1 MMQKNG
7 QDNMSDDK
15 SIRVKVIEVTRWA
28 PTLLSFKVTRPDG
41 FKFTAG
47 QFVRLGI
54 HGKDLQYF
62 AQNHDAKLIT
72 SETQGDEAQGHEAQG
87 HEAQGHEAQD
97 KPTDLD
103 GYVFRPYSVASSPY
117 DEFIEFFSVVIPEG
131 EFTSK
136 VNHIQVGD
144 SLLLNTTPF
153 GYLTLA
159 RYQLP
164 LPNDLWLLATGTG
177 LAPFLSILKTIDVW
191 QQYQRIILVY
201 SARTSQELAYQ
212 AQISSIKSI
221 YGDNGAAFVFL
232 PIVTREADYA
242 GEKARIPN
250 LILSGKLT
258 ELVGQKLDKERSH
271 VMLCGNPQMVEDTKE
286 ALKSIGLTM
295 NRRGEGNI
303 AVENYW

>member
-1 MMQKNG
+1 
-7 QDNMSDDK
+7 MSDDK

-62 AQNHDAKLIT
+62 AQNHETKLTI
-72 SETQGDEAQGHEAQG
+72 SETQGHEEQGYETLG
-87 HEAQGHEAQD
+87 
-97 KPTDLD
+97 KPIDLD
-103 GYVFRPYSVASSPY
+103 GYVFRAYSVASSPY
-117 DEFIEFFSVVIPEG
+117 DEFIEFFSVVIPQG

-212 AQISSIKSI
+212 AEIGSIKSI
-221 YGDNGAAFVFL
+221 YGDDGAAFVFL
-232 PIVTREADYA
+232 PIVTREADYT
-242 GEKARIPN
+242 GEKARVSN

>member
-7 QDNMSDDK
+7 QNNMSDDK

-62 AQNHDAKLIT
+62 AQNYETKLIT
-72 SETQGDEAQGHEAQG
+72 SETQ
-87 HEAQGHEAQD
+87 D
-97 KPTDLD
+97 KPIDLD
-103 GYVFRPYSVASSPY
+103 GYVFRAYSVASSPY

-177 LAPFLSILKTIDVW
+177 LAPFLSILKTIEVW

-212 AQISSIKSI
+212 AEIGSIKSI

>member
-1 MMQKNG
+1 
-7 QDNMSDDK
+7 MSDDK

-62 AQNHDAKLIT
+62 VQNYETKLIT
-72 SETQGDEAQGHEAQG
+72 SETQGHEEQGYET
-87 HEAQGHEAQD
+87 QD
-97 KPTDLD
+97 KPIDLD
-103 GYVFRPYSVASSPY
+103 DYVFRAYSVASSPY

-144 SLLLNTTPF
+144 SLLLNTMPF

-177 LAPFLSILKTIDVW
+177 LAPFLSILKTIEVW

-212 AQISSIKSI
+212 EEIGSIKSI

-242 GEKARIPN
+242 GEKARVPN
-250 LILSGKLT
+250 LIVSGKLT
-258 ELVGQKLDKERSH
+258 QLVGQKLDKERSH

>member
-62 AQNHDAKLIT
+62 AQNNETKLIT
-72 SETQGDEAQGHEAQG
+72 SETQGHEEQGHET
-87 HEAQGHEAQD
+87 QD
-97 KPTDLD
+97 KPIDLD
-103 GYVFRPYSVASSPY
+103 GYVFRAYSVASSPY

-212 AQISSIKSI
+212 AEIGSIKSI

-242 GEKARIPN
+242 GEKARVPN
-250 LILSGKLT
+250 LIVSGKLT
-258 ELVGQKLDKERSH
+258 ELAGQKLDKERSH

>member
-62 AQNHDAKLIT
+62 AQNYETKLIT
-72 SETQGDEAQGHEAQG
+72 SETQ
-87 HEAQGHEAQD
+87 D
-97 KPTDLD
+97 KPIDLD
-103 GYVFRPYSVASSPY
+103 GYVFRAYSVASSPY
-117 DEFIEFFSVVIPEG
+117 DEFIEFFSVVIPDG

-177 LAPFLSILKTIDVW
+177 LAPFLSILKTIEVW

-212 AQISSIKSI
+212 AEIGSIKSI

-242 GEKARIPN
+242 GEKARVPN
-250 LILSGKLT
+250 LIVSGKLT
-258 ELVGQKLDKERSH
+258 QLVGQKLDKERSH

>member
-62 AQNHDAKLIT
+62 AQNHETKLIT
-72 SETQGDEAQGHEAQG
+72 SETQ
-87 HEAQGHEAQD
+87 D
-97 KPTDLD
+97 KPIDLD
-103 GYVFRPYSVASSPY
+103 GYVFRAYSVASSPY

-212 AQISSIKSI
+212 AEIDAIKSI

-242 GEKARIPN
+242 GEKARVPN

>member
-1 MMQKNG
+1 
-7 QDNMSDDK
+7 MSDDK

-62 AQNHDAKLIT
+62 AQNHETKLIT
-72 SETQGDEAQGHEAQG
+72 SETQGQLV
-87 HEAQGHEAQD
+87 
-97 KPTDLD
+97 DLD
-103 GYVFRPYSVASSPY
+103 GYVFRAYSVASSPY
-117 DEFIEFFSVVIPEG
+117 DEFIEFFSVVIPQG

-153 GYLTLA
+153 GYLTLT

-177 LAPFLSILKTIDVW
+177 LAPFLSILKTIEVW

-212 AQISSIKSI
+212 AEIGSIKSI

-232 PIVTREADYA
+232 PIVTREADYT
-242 GEKARIPN
+242 GEKARVPN

-258 ELVGQKLDKERSH
+258 ELVGQKLDKEHSH

>member
-1 MMQKNG
+1 
-7 QDNMSDDK
+7 MSDDK

-72 SETQGDEAQGHEAQG
+72 SETQGDEEQGHEAQG
-87 HEAQGHEAQD
+87 Q
-97 KPTDLD
+97 PIDLD
-103 GYVFRPYSVASSPY
+103 GYVFRAYSVASSPY

-212 AQISSIKSI
+212 AEIGSIKSI

-258 ELVGQKLDKERSH
+258 QLVGQKLDKERSH
-271 VMLCGNPQMVEDTKE
+271 VMVCGNPQMVEDTKE

>member
-1 MMQKNG
+1 
-7 QDNMSDDK
+7 MSDDK

-62 AQNHDAKLIT
+62 AQNHETKLIT
-72 SETQGDEAQGHEAQG
+72 SETQ
-87 HEAQGHEAQD
+87 D
-97 KPTDLD
+97 KPIDLD
-103 GYVFRPYSVASSPY
+103 GYVFRAYSVASSPY
-117 DEFIEFFSVVIPEG
+117 DEFIEFFSVVIPHG

-177 LAPFLSILKTIDVW
+177 LAPFLSILKTIEVW

-212 AQISSIKSI
+212 AEIDAIKSI

>member
-1 MMQKNG
+1 
-7 QDNMSDDK
+7 MSDDK

-62 AQNHDAKLIT
+62 AQNHETKLMT
-72 SETQGDEAQGHEAQG
+72 SETK
-87 HEAQGHEAQD
+87 D
-97 KPTDLD
+97 KPIDLD
-103 GYVFRPYSVASSPY
+103 GYVFRAYSVASSPY

-177 LAPFLSILKTIDVW
+177 LAPFLSILKTIEVW

>member
-1 MMQKNG
+1 
-7 QDNMSDDK
+7 MSDDK

-62 AQNHDAKLIT
+62 AQNYETKLIT
-72 SETQGDEAQGHEAQG
+72 SETQ
-87 HEAQGHEAQD
+87 D
-97 KPTDLD
+97 KPIDLD
-103 GYVFRPYSVASSPY
+103 GYVFRAYSVASSPY

-144 SLLLNTTPF
+144 SLLLNTMPF

-177 LAPFLSILKTIDVW
+177 LAPFLSILKTIEVW

-212 AQISSIKSI
+212 EEIGSIKSI
-221 YGDNGAAFVFL
+221 YGDDGAAFVFL

-242 GEKARIPN
+242 GEKARVPN
-250 LILSGKLT
+250 LIVSGKLT
-258 ELVGQKLDKERSH
+258 QLVGQKLDKERSH

-286 ALKSIGLTM
+286 ALKSLGLTM

>member
-1 MMQKNG
+1 
-7 QDNMSDDK
+7 MSDDK

-62 AQNHDAKLIT
+62 AQNHETKLIT
-72 SETQGDEAQGHEAQG
+72 SEAQDYEEQGYEAQGQ
-87 HEAQGHEAQD
+87 
-97 KPTDLD
+97 PIDLD
-103 GYVFRPYSVASSPY
+103 GYVFRAYSVASSPY

-250 LILSGKLT
+250 LIVSGKLT
-258 ELVGQKLDKERSH
+258 QLVGQKLDKERSH
-271 VMLCGNPQMVEDTKE
+271 VMVCGNPQMVEDTKE

>member
-62 AQNHDAKLIT
+62 AQNYETKLIT
-72 SETQGDEAQGHEAQG
+72 SETQ
-87 HEAQGHEAQD
+87 D
-97 KPTDLD
+97 KPIDLD
-103 GYVFRPYSVASSPY
+103 GYVFRAYSVASSPY

-177 LAPFLSILKTIDVW
+177 LAPFLSILKTIEVW

-212 AQISSIKSI
+212 AEIGSIKSI

-232 PIVTREADYA
+232 PIVTREADYT

>member
-7 QDNMSDDK
+7 QNNMSDDK

-62 AQNHDAKLIT
+62 AQNYETKLIT
-72 SETQGDEAQGHEAQG
+72 SETQ
-87 HEAQGHEAQD
+87 D
-97 KPTDLD
+97 KPIDLD
-103 GYVFRPYSVASSPY
+103 GYVFRAYSVASSPY
-117 DEFIEFFSVVIPEG
+117 DEFIEFFSVVIPHG

-212 AQISSIKSI
+212 AEIGSIKSI

-258 ELVGQKLDKERSH
+258 QLVGQKLDKERSH

>member
-1 MMQKNG
+1 
-7 QDNMSDDK
+7 MSDDK
-15 SIRVKVIEVTRWA
+15 SICVKVIEVTRWA

-54 HGKDLQYF
+54 HRKDLQYY
-62 AQNHDAKLIT
+62 ANNHETKLIT
-72 SETQGDEAQGHEAQG
+72 SDTQGHEEQG
-87 HEAQGHEAQD
+87 YETQD
-97 KPTDLD
+97 KPIDLD
-103 GYVFRPYSVASSPY
+103 GYVFRAYSVASSPY
-117 DEFIEFFSVVIPEG
+117 DEFIEFFSVVIPDG

-212 AQISSIKSI
+212 AEIGSIKSI

-242 GEKARIPN
+242 GEKARVPN
-250 LILSGKLT
+250 LIVSGKLT
-258 ELVGQKLDKERSH
+258 QLVGQKLDKERSH

>member
-1 MMQKNG
+1 
-7 QDNMSDDK
+7 MSDDK

-62 AQNHDAKLIT
+62 AQNHETKLIT
-72 SETQGDEAQGHEAQG
+72 SE
-87 HEAQGHEAQD
+87 AQD
-97 KPTDLD
+97 YEEQGYETKGQHVDLD
-103 GYVFRPYSVASSPY
+103 GYVFRAYSVASSPY

-212 AQISSIKSI
+212 EEIGSIKSI

-242 GEKARIPN
+242 GEKARVPN
-250 LILSGKLT
+250 LIVSGKLT
-258 ELVGQKLDKERSH
+258 QLVGQKLDKERSH

>member
-1 MMQKNG
+1 
-7 QDNMSDDK
+7 MSDDK

-87 HEAQGHEAQD
+87 HEAQD
-97 KPTDLD
+97 KPIDLD

-258 ELVGQKLDKERSH
+258 QLVGQKLDKERSH
-271 VMLCGNPQMVEDTKE
+271 VMVCGNPQMVEDTKE

>member
-1 MMQKNG
+1 
-7 QDNMSDDK
+7 MSDDK

-62 AQNHDAKLIT
+62 AQNHETKLIT
-72 SETQGDEAQGHEAQG
+72 SETQNYEEQGQLV
-87 HEAQGHEAQD
+87 
-97 KPTDLD
+97 DLD
-103 GYVFRPYSVASSPY
+103 GYVFRAYSVASSPY
-117 DEFIEFFSVVIPEG
+117 DEFIEFFSVVIPQG

-144 SLLLNTTPF
+144 SLLLKTTPF

-201 SARTSQELAYQ
+201 SARTSQKLAYQ

>member
-62 AQNHDAKLIT
+62 AQNHETKLIT
-72 SETQGDEAQGHEAQG
+72 SETQ
-87 HEAQGHEAQD
+87 D
-97 KPTDLD
+97 KPIDLD
-103 GYVFRPYSVASSPY
+103 GYVFRAYSVASSPY
-117 DEFIEFFSVVIPEG
+117 DEFIEFFSVVIPHG

-177 LAPFLSILKTIDVW
+177 LAPFLSILKTLEVW

-212 AQISSIKSI
+212 AEIGSIKSI

-242 GEKARIPN
+242 GQKARIPN
-250 LILSGKLT
+250 LIVSGKLT
-258 ELVGQKLDKERSH
+258 QLVGQKLDKERSH

>member
-62 AQNHDAKLIT
+62 AQNHETKLIT
-72 SETQGDEAQGHEAQG
+72 SETQ
-87 HEAQGHEAQD
+87 D
-97 KPTDLD
+97 KPIDLD
-103 GYVFRPYSVASSPY
+103 GYVFRAYSVASSPY

-212 AQISSIKSI
+212 AEIGSIKSI

-232 PIVTREADYA
+232 PIVTREADYT
-242 GEKARIPN
+242 GEKARVPN

-286 ALKSIGLTM
+286 ALKSLGLTM

>member
-1 MMQKNG
+1 
-7 QDNMSDDK
+7 MSDDK

-62 AQNHDAKLIT
+62 AQNHETKLMT
-72 SETQGDEAQGHEAQG
+72 SETK
-87 HEAQGHEAQD
+87 D
-97 KPTDLD
+97 KPIDLD
-103 GYVFRPYSVASSPY
+103 GYVFRAYSVASSPY

-144 SLLLNTTPF
+144 SLLLNTMPF

-177 LAPFLSILKTIDVW
+177 LAPFLSILKTIEVW

-212 AQISSIKSI
+212 AEIDAIKSI

>member
-62 AQNHDAKLIT
+62 AQNHETKLIT
-72 SETQGDEAQGHEAQG
+72 SETQ
-87 HEAQGHEAQD
+87 D
-97 KPTDLD
+97 KPIDLD
-103 GYVFRPYSVASSPY
+103 GYVFRAYSVASSPY

-144 SLLLNTTPF
+144 SLLLNTMPF

-177 LAPFLSILKTIDVW
+177 LAPFLSILKTIEVW

-212 AQISSIKSI
+212 AEIGSIKSI

>member
-7 QDNMSDDK
+7 QNNMSDDK

-62 AQNHDAKLIT
+62 AQNYETKLIT
-72 SETQGDEAQGHEAQG
+72 SETQ
-87 HEAQGHEAQD
+87 D
-97 KPTDLD
+97 KPIDLD
-103 GYVFRPYSVASSPY
+103 GYVFRAYSVASSPY

-212 AQISSIKSI
+212 AEIDAIKSI

>member
-7 QDNMSDDK
+7 QNNMSDDK

-87 HEAQGHEAQD
+87 
-97 KPTDLD
+97 KPIDLD

>member
-1 MMQKNG
+1 
-7 QDNMSDDK
+7 MSDDK

-72 SETQGDEAQGHEAQG
+72 SETQGDEAQGYETQG
-87 HEAQGHEAQD
+87 QLV
-97 KPTDLD
+97 DLD
-103 GYVFRPYSVASSPY
+103 GYVFRAYSVASSPY

-177 LAPFLSILKTIDVW
+177 LAPFLSILKTIEVW

-212 AQISSIKSI
+212 AEIGSIKSI

>member
-1 MMQKNG
+1 
-7 QDNMSDDK
+7 MSDDK

-62 AQNHDAKLIT
+62 AQNHETKLIT
-72 SETQGDEAQGHEAQG
+72 SEMQGQLV
-87 HEAQGHEAQD
+87 
-97 KPTDLD
+97 DLD
-103 GYVFRPYSVASSPY
+103 GYVFRAYSVASSPY
-117 DEFIEFFSVVIPEG
+117 DEFIEFFSVVIPQG

-136 VNHIQVGD
+136 VSHVQVGD

-212 AQISSIKSI
+212 AEIGSIKSI

-242 GEKARIPN
+242 GEKARVPN

>member
-7 QDNMSDDK
+7 QNNMSDDK

-62 AQNHDAKLIT
+62 AQNYETKLIT
-72 SETQGDEAQGHEAQG
+72 SETQ
-87 HEAQGHEAQD
+87 D
-97 KPTDLD
+97 KPIDLD
-103 GYVFRPYSVASSPY
+103 GYVFRAYSVASSPY

-144 SLLLNTTPF
+144 SLLLNTMPF

-177 LAPFLSILKTIDVW
+177 LAPFLSILKTIEVW

-212 AQISSIKSI
+212 AEIDAIKSI

-242 GEKARIPN
+242 GEKARVPN

>member
-1 MMQKNG
+1 
-7 QDNMSDDK
+7 MSDDK

-62 AQNHDAKLIT
+62 ANNHETKLIT
-72 SETQGDEAQGHEAQG
+72 SETQ
-87 HEAQGHEAQD
+87 D
-97 KPTDLD
+97 KPIDLD
-103 GYVFRPYSVASSPY
+103 GYVFRAYSVASSPY
-117 DEFIEFFSVVIPEG
+117 DEFIEFFSVVIPHG

-177 LAPFLSILKTIDVW
+177 LAPFLSILKTIEVW

-212 AQISSIKSI
+212 AEIGSIKSI

-232 PIVTREADYA
+232 PIVTREADYT
-242 GEKARIPN
+242 GEKARVPN

-258 ELVGQKLDKERSH
+258 QLVGQKLDKERSH

-286 ALKSIGLTM
+286 ALKSLGLTM

>member
-1 MMQKNG
+1 
-7 QDNMSDDK
+7 MSDDK

-62 AQNHDAKLIT
+62 AQNHETKLIT
-72 SETQGDEAQGHEAQG
+72 SETQGQ
-87 HEAQGHEAQD
+87 
-97 KPTDLD
+97 PIDLD
-103 GYVFRPYSVASSPY
+103 GYVFRAYSVASSPY
-117 DEFIEFFSVVIPEG
+117 DEFIEFFSVVIPQG

-212 AQISSIKSI
+212 AEIGSIKSI

-242 GEKARIPN
+242 GEKARVPN

-258 ELVGQKLDKERSH
+258 QLVGQKLDKERSH

>member
-62 AQNHDAKLIT
+62 AQNHETKLIT
-72 SETQGDEAQGHEAQG
+72 SETQ
-87 HEAQGHEAQD
+87 D
-97 KPTDLD
+97 KPIDLD
-103 GYVFRPYSVASSPY
+103 GYVFRAYSVASSPY

-144 SLLLNTTPF
+144 SLLLNTMPF

-177 LAPFLSILKTIDVW
+177 LAPFLSILKTIEVW

-212 AQISSIKSI
+212 AEIGSIKSI

-258 ELVGQKLDKERSH
+258 QLVGQKLDKERSH

>member
-7 QDNMSDDK
+7 QNNMSDDK

-62 AQNHDAKLIT
+62 AQNHETKLIT
-72 SETQGDEAQGHEAQG
+72 SETQ
-87 HEAQGHEAQD
+87 D
-97 KPTDLD
+97 KPIDLD
-103 GYVFRPYSVASSPY
+103 GYVFRAYSVASSPY

-177 LAPFLSILKTIDVW
+177 LAPFLSILKTIEVW

-212 AQISSIKSI
+212 AEIDAIKSI

>member
-1 MMQKNG
+1 
-7 QDNMSDDK
+7 MSDDK

-62 AQNHDAKLIT
+62 AQNYETKLIT
-72 SETQGDEAQGHEAQG
+72 SETQ
-87 HEAQGHEAQD
+87 D
-97 KPTDLD
+97 KPIDLD
-103 GYVFRPYSVASSPY
+103 GYVFRAYSVASSPY

-212 AQISSIKSI
+212 AEIGSIKSI

-232 PIVTREADYA
+232 PIVTREADYT
-242 GEKARIPN
+242 GEKARVPN

-286 ALKSIGLTM
+286 ALKSLGLTM

>member
-1 MMQKNG
+1 
-7 QDNMSDDK
+7 MSDDK

-72 SETQGDEAQGHEAQG
+72 SETQGQ
-87 HEAQGHEAQD
+87 
-97 KPTDLD
+97 PIDLD
-103 GYVFRPYSVASSPY
+103 GYVFRAYSVASSPY
-117 DEFIEFFSVVIPEG
+117 DEFIEFFSVVIPQG

-212 AQISSIKSI
+212 AEIGSIKSI

-242 GEKARIPN
+242 GEKARVPN

-258 ELVGQKLDKERSH
+258 QLVGQKLDKERSH